1 MIHLKNILLE
11 QEDKKKLRVLFLG
24 DSQTAMSSI
33 SYAYKLLRN
42 GVVDGTVVA
51 KGGANT
57 KQILAMMRNAIDDSY
72 DVVCILAG
80 SNDAWRPTAEV
91 SAKNLTAMYNL
102 AHQNGALVIA
112 ITNPTKK
119 HTKDPSKFPGADPI
133 AQWIRTQ
140 NISDFVVDAHS
151 LTQDRSNFLGDR
163 IHFNQNGQNIIYDA
177 VKQVLDR
184 IQGRSTNDT
193 SEIRK
198 TQAKLQR
205 LGFDLGN
212 EAELGIEGPK
222 TKAALTKLDS
232 KYQQAS
238 TEGSW
243 TDKALTFV
251 SSILSSNFVQSLL
264 GNKTKSTVKTP
275 TAIEKPTSTQQI
287 PKYIVNF
294 FKNKGL
300 TTSQAAGIAGNIQ
313 VESGF
318 NPTAVGDNGTSFGLA
333 QWHKERRAKFVSW
346 TAKRNYD
353 VNSVEGQLE
362 YLWHELNT
370 SESNALNKLKQ
381 QKNPADSAYAFAKYF
396 ERPSKISNLRL
407 KYAEDIYNNITQDVL
422 DKLT

>member
-1 MIHLKNILLE
+1 MIHYKNILLE
-11 QEDKKKLRVLFLG
+11 QDDKKKLRVLFLG

-42 GVVDGTVVA
+42 GVVDGNVVA

-57 KQILAMMRNAIDDSY
+57 KQILEMMRNAINDSY

-80 SNDAWRPTAEV
+80 SNDAWRTTAEV

-133 AQWIRTQ
+133 AEWIRSQ

-184 IQGRSTNDT
+184 IQGRTPAKT
-193 SEIRK
+193 AEIRD

-212 EAELGIEGPK
+212 EAEQGIEGPK
-222 TKAALTKLDS
+222 TKAALTKLNS
-232 KYQQAS
+232 KYQEANAQ
-238 TEGSW
+238 GSW
-243 TDKALTFV
+243 SDKALKFV
-251 SSILSSNFVQSLL
+251 NGILSSDFVQSLF
-264 GNKTKSTVKTP
+264 GNKP
-275 TAIEKPTSTQQI
+275 EKAAAPAKKATNAEQVVT
-287 PKYIVNF
+287 F

-300 TTSQAAGIAGNIQ
+300 TTSQSAGIAGNIQ

-318 NPTAVGDNGTSFGLA
+318 KTTALGDSGTSFGLA
-333 QWHKERRAKFVSW
+333 QWHKERRTKLTNW
-346 TAKRNYD
+346 CNKNGLD
-353 VNSVEGQLE
+353 PNSMQGQLE
-362 YLWHELNT
+362 FLWHELNT
-370 SESNALNKLKQ
+370 TEKTALNALKKQ
-381 QKNPADSAYAFAKYF
+381 TDPKQAAYVFAKLF
-396 ERPSKISNLRL
+396 ERPSTISSSRL
-407 KYAEDIYNNITQDVL
+407 KYAEDIYNNITQEIL
-422 DKLT
+422 NKLT